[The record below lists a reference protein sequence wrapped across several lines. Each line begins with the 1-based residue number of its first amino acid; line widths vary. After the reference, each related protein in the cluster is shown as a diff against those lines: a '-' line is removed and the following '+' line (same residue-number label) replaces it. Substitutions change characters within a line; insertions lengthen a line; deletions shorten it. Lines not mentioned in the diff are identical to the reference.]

1 MKISDEKG
9 TLLISELDFSKF
21 DIPEALKHIKFR
33 DLSNSTLME
42 IKGLHDAT
50 EFYKLRVAKAIDNLD
65 FNFPIGKTLDEVED
79 IVILKQSAH
88 SKVPG
93 VTIIEYRVPTTDGKY
108 TVKIDGKDVN
118 KGFTTGATKG
128 ESSIKNYVKTI
139 YDPKIWTDS
148 KLEKALKEALLDCNN
163 KGNMIEDKLTSGI
176 TKDGYEIEFIIRDQ
190 KVKTFYFK

>member
-1 MKISDEKG
+1 MNIKELLLRGRETIAEREDVKR
-9 TLLISELDFSKF
+9 TLRR
-21 DIPEALKHIKFR
+21 A
-33 DLSNSTLME
+33 
-42 IKGLHDAT
+42 G
-50 EFYKLRVAKAIDNLD
+50 
-65 FNFPIGKTLDEVED
+65 
-79 IVILKQSAH
+79 
-88 SKVPG
+88 
-93 VTIIEYRVPTTDGKY
+93 
-108 TVKIDGKDVN
+108 GKDVN